1 MHFHAW
7 LMGLAAILYEEIIE
21 WGWVWYEELCRWRRV
36 LPRWITVSEF
46 CIIPRPYAIY
56 TLRTKPLFVFLSEE
70 RKRCCL
76 NHLKPFK
83 LAQPEL
89 LDWSTLFFFCQT
101 FFFECEHPFI
111 DKSLSITEPAVP
123 SARLLGLGTKL
134 YPSSMQRMLNKDLT
148 WFTQSFPGT
157 PKSSKGTKGYRWPSP
172 SPPPPPLSQLLNPA
186 LI

>member
-1 MHFHAW
+1 M
-7 LMGLAAILYEEIIE
+7 
-21 WGWVWYEELCRWRRV
+21 

-70 RKRCCL
+70 ERKRCCL

-83 LAQPEL
+83 LPQPEL
-89 LDWSTLFFFCQT
+89 LDWSTVFFFLSN

-123 SARLLGLGTKL
+123 SARLLGLGSKL
-134 YPSSMQRMLNKDLT
+134 YPSSMQRSDAI
-148 WFTQSFPGT
+148 WEVYFGP
-157 PKSSKGTKGYRWPSP
+157 
-172 SPPPPPLSQLLNPA
+172 
-186 LI
+186 